1 MNENKIEPLVR
12 YSHESV
18 TTKKTITDTYWQ
30 GNEVSEGEKNPN
42 KHNGY
47 NLLRD
52 TEFIL
57 HVSYPVYHPNKNGQL
72 QPVEKDKE
80 RSIVKFV
87 VVVFGKFNKR
97 IVTFIVS
104 KALVSL

>member
-1 MNENKIEPLVR
+1 MNENKIEPLVW
-12 YSHESV
+12 YSHEGV

-80 RSIVKFV
+80 RSIVEFV
-87 VVVFGKFNKR
+87 VVTTVKFNKR
-97 IVTFIVS
+97 
-104 KALVSL
+104 